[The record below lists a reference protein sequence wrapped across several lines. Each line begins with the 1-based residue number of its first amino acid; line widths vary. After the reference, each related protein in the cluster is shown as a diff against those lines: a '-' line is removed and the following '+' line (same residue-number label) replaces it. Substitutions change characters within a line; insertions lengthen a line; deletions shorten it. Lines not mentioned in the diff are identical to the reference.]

1 MRGISPTA
9 SVVILTWLEA
19 TLPARPWCRAM
30 DTEADKLHRD
40 LQRCCH
46 LLSRITDEEA
56 IRFPMAMMGEAAP
69 RLKEVQADEDLRE
82 G

>member
-1 MRGISPTA
+1 
-9 SVVILTWLEA
+9 
-19 TLPARPWCRAM
+19 M

-40 LQRCCH
+40 PQRCCH